1 MEQLT
6 GLEDQSILISMIGDD
21 STELLWYSEAAVY
34 PSSHRH
40 LQGHLVINNVTTHMH
55 THALSDTITHS
66 AKPSCVA
73 QRVWS
78 VSAGRA
84 GRRRWRRLP
93 DVRREQYW
101 ISLPSLTDYHGDV
114 F

>member
-1 MEQLT
+1 MIALSFSGT
-6 GLEDQSILISMIGDD
+6 VKPQSTPVHIDICRGI
-21 STELLWYSEAAVY
+21 
-34 PSSHRH
+34 
-40 LQGHLVINNVTTHMH
+40 LVINNVTTHMH